1 MRTQYTVSSLVEE
14 AIASSQLEDA
24 STTRKVASAM
34 IRSGRKPRDRYE
46 RMIFNN
52 YIAMKRIQ
60 EQQSESLTIEGLLNL
75 HNILTEGT
83 MDDPDASGKFSTHHH
98 QRKNRRRGW
107 TR

>member
-46 RMIFNN
+46 RVIFNN

-60 EQQSESLTIEGLLNL
+60 EQQSESLTIES
-75 HNILTEGT
+75 
-83 MDDPDASGKFSTHHH
+83 A
-98 QRKNRRRGW
+98 
-107 TR
+107 